1 MANTK
6 RQRTVKLMQAA
17 HRATGRV
24 PKPSVDKKKKKVK
37 LSGAARQAVE
47 EKAARKKAAKAPSP
61 ASDVKTGQVKQVR
74 PLNPTAKSMKL
85 GAVGKAVDK
94 MKKGR
99 GLPKVQNLPVP
110 VAEPKAKTGK
120 SLVPAKGRALQ
131 VISQASKAAKSM
143 PMPLP
148 LKAAMWAG
156 SAVLPWLIGKG
167 LPEGDSPK
175 QMTKK
180 NQRGQR
186 VITKRGIAGMPSDPT
201 WSDKAAVAPKQANE
215 NAGVKR
221 KVASS
226 VKGYYPSLEKAQA
239 KTQPG
244 DNKHAYEGN
253 QYVNKKGEDITKITS
268 KSGKQWVDISDGGL
282 EDKMGK
288 WIAGKVGS
296 YEAYSGVE
304 GTSSWIKK
312 KFRRTKSGQAI
323 RTH

>member
-1 MANTK
+1 MANP
-6 RQRTVKLMQAA
+6 LD
-17 HRATGRV
+17 
-24 PKPSVDKKKKKVK
+24 PSEQILSDAWEKKV
-37 LSGAARQAVE
+37 R
-47 EKAARKKAAKAPSP
+47 KALKPKTKTKSKAKTKPKDKPKADAKT
-61 ASDVKTGQVKQVR
+61 KTK
-74 PLNPTAKSMKL
+74 
-85 GAVGKAVDK
+85 
-94 MKKGR
+94 
-99 GLPKVQNLPVP
+99 
-110 VAEPKAKTGK
+110 PKAKTGK

-186 VITKRGIAGMPSDPT
+186 VTTKRGIAGMPSDPT
-201 WSDKAAVAPKQANE
+201 WSDKAAVAPKQANK

-226 VKGYYPSLEKAQA
+226 VEGHHPPLEKAQV
-239 KTQPG
+239 KSHG
-244 DNKHAYEGN
+244 EKDWREGN